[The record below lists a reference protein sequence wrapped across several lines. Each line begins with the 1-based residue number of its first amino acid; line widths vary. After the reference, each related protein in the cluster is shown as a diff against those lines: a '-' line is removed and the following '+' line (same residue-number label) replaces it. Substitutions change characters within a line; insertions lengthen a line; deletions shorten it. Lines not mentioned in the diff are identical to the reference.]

1 MYQLKNGTQIV
12 AESSK
17 PIEYHDDQ
25 NAWFVIFDTH
35 TTWYVNTP
43 KTWTVEQVA
52 DPVVH
57 TDGGPDVIG

>member
-1 MYQLKNGTQIV
+1 MYQLKNGTQVI
-12 AESSK
+12 AESAQ
-17 PIEYHDDQ
+17 PIAYSEQ
-25 NAWFVIFDTH
+25 ESAWFVIFDAYTS
-35 TTWYVNTP
+35 WYVNTP